1 MNGKRPTQTAL
12 ACIAAAG
19 TIILSATSFGSSTNL
34 NVSAGVDV
42 RLRYDGTDN
51 LPTTS
56 RRESVPSDYARIRI
70 RPWIKAE
77 YQDIGMFVRLAC
89 RREAPRREGVRIE
102 NTHSP
107 LNGNLI
113 LYSCD
118 AKGFLRYCAPQ

>member
-1 MNGKRPTQTAL
+1 MSGKRPTQTAL

-34 NVSAGVDV
+34 NVSAGADV

-77 YQDIGMFVRLAC
+77 YQDIGMFVRLADEFRAYRAPDALS
-89 RREAPRREGVRIE
+89 RRQR
-102 NTHSP
+102 
-107 LNGNLI
+107 
-113 LYSCD
+113 
-118 AKGFLRYCAPQ
+118 